1 MSALNRVHP
10 IAHPISTQTIPV
22 GQSIPLA
29 KGGRVEVFS
38 APEGGYL
45 RIEQKGVVQWYLL
58 ERTTGGL

>member
-1 MSALNRVHP
+1 VSTNRVHP
-10 IAHPISTQTIPV
+10 IEHPISSQAICI

-45 RIEQKGVVQWYLL
+45 RIEQKGVVEWWILP
-58 ERTTGGL
+58 RNTGGL